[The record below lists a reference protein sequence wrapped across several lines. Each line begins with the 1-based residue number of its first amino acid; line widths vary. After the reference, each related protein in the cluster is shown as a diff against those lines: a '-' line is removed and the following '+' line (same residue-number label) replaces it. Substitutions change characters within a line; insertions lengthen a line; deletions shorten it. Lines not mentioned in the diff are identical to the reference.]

1 MRTVRTEM
9 NKLTN
14 EKRQQLMYAFESGI
28 PQYIE
33 LPDGWF
39 IGVNIDDPNQFEI
52 IDTAGEWSIGQ
63 IRQPV

>member
-1 MRTVRTEM
+1 MK
-9 NKLTN
+9 KLTN

-39 IGVNIDDPNQFEI
+39 IGVNLADLKQLEI
-52 IDTAGEWSIGQ
+52 IDMQGEWSIGQ
-63 IRQPV
+63 IRQTV